1 MYASS
6 MNSGGFIVCFFNCY
20 FKWCLDANTFY
31 YQVHYIELYTVFLIK
46 LNVFHVAW
54 RVLLWVGN
62 VLLQA
67 ATGQPQRNAVAGGQI
82 AQIPEHKSS
91 GNLTILLHGKKWT
104 NLAFMIFT
112 HTHTC
117 THTNALKWTNK
128 KRRKKDTATVHRKTV
143 LSNILRLTCIFLA
156 LLHAWRLKLHLPNWN
171 EVFVSSCVHG
181 WNRPLLWPTDA
192 EES

>member
-1 MYASS
+1 M
-6 MNSGGFIVCFFNCY
+6 
-20 FKWCLDANTFY
+20 
-31 YQVHYIELYTVFLIK
+31 HYIELYTVFLIK

-67 ATGQPQRNAVAGGQI
+67 ATGQPQAGGQI
-82 AQIPEHKSS
+82 AQIPVHKSS

-112 HTHTC
+112 YTDTHACTQPHTHA
-117 THTNALKWTNK
+117 HTYTLKWITFFFL
-128 KRRKKDTATVHRKTV
+128 KT
-143 LSNILRLTCIFLA
+143 LRLFTAKQFWATYWGQPVRSLCCCTFDGWSFICLTEMGC
-156 LLHAWRLKLHLPNWN
+156 

-181 WNRPLLWPTDA
+181 WNRPPLWLTDA

>member
-1 MYASS
+1 MLHEWIV
-6 MNSGGFIVCFFNCY
+6 GFFIVFFFNRY
-20 FKWCLDANTFY
+20 FKWCFDANTFY

-67 ATGQPQRNAVAGGQI
+67 ATGQPQAGGQI
-82 AQIPEHKSS
+82 AQIPVHKSS

-112 HTHTC
+112 YTDTHACTQPHTHAHTYTLKTC
-117 THTNALKWTNK
+117 LWPQYSQSQ
-128 KRRKKDTATVHRKTV
+128 DLFCTV
-143 LSNILRLTCIFLA
+143 LNPHLVVVQLVFYVSIAYFWSRDIVNSCLILLF
-156 LLHAWRLKLHLPNWN
+156 
-171 EVFVSSCVHG
+171 S
-181 WNRPLLWPTDA
+181 A
-192 EES
+192 EQ